1 MKKVYYILG
10 AALLIITICMI
21 LLVFKGVSLR
31 SEPII
36 KPSPVDAK
44 YENITYGVIRRMFPS
59 FQKTDYV
66 VWGINPST
74 SSEEETIFELL
85 QNEYA
90 AQFGAKPNTVHWTD
104 PLSSDDVRK
113 CVKPCWITIEKE
125 KASSLKAND
134 SLKSIQAVLGQNY
147 FSITFLEFER
157 DIPVP
162 QVCEM
167 EQRLDF
173 SCILPVAVREVRKY
187 FKQVDTRYFFT
198 RAYNEVDYFLF
209 IEKKKN

>member
-10 AALLIITICMI
+10 AALVIITICMI

-66 VWGINPST
+66 VWGISPST

-85 QNEYA
+85 QNEHA
-90 AQFGAKPNTVHWTD
+90 TQFGARPQVLRWTPQTTPED
-104 PLSSDDVRK
+104 IKK
-113 CVKPCWITIEKE
+113 CLKPCWIEIAKE
-125 KASSLKAND
+125 SASSLKAND
-134 SLKSIQAVLGQNY
+134 SLKSIQAVLGTNY

-157 DIPVP
+157 DMPVP
-162 QVCEM
+162 PVCET

-173 SCILPVAVREVRKY
+173 NCILPVAVREVRKY

-198 RAYNEVDYFLF
+198 RAYNEIDYFLF
-209 IEKKKN
+209 IEKKK

>member
-10 AALLIITICMI
+10 AALLIITVCMI

-66 VWGINPST
+66 VWGVNPSV

-85 QNEYA
+85 QNEHA
-90 AQFGAKPNTVHWTD
+90 AQFGAKPNVIQW
-104 PLSSDDVRK
+104 SKDVPVDEIKK

-125 KASSLKAND
+125 LASSLKAND
-134 SLKSIQAVLGQNY
+134 ALKSIQSILGTNY

-157 DIPVP
+157 GMPVP
-162 QVCEM
+162 QVCET

-187 FKQVDTRYFFT
+187 FKQAETRYFFT
-198 RAYNEVDYFLF
+198 RAYNEIDYFLF